1 MAAPKRLS
9 IVLYQET
16 PGVWVGRAIEH
27 DLSAEGRTIG
37 ETVRAILRF
46 VDAHSRFDVRHD
58 ITPLSA
64 FRPAPQAYW
73 NAFDNGTHVSLAQL
87 GADPPQHWDVLVA
100 IANRRPSLRPHA
112 SVPASA

>member
-1 MAAPKRLS
+1 MTVAKRLS

-16 PGVWVGRAIEH
+16 PGLWVGRAIEH

-58 ITPLSA
+58 RRPLSA

-73 NAFDNGTHVSLAQL
+73 TAFDGGTPISLEQL
-87 GADPPQHWDVLVA
+87 GTESPLHWDVAVV
-100 IANRRPSLRPHA
+100 IASRSSLRDN
-112 SVPASA
+112 SSIIASA